1 MIRTFVR
8 LLIAVQ
14 FSLLA
19 PRIVYSHGPQVQ
31 RPQARPSISSVVRL
45 AEKGIERFS
54 ALAPWSRRTTD
65 ARPLTMYHEEALE
78 AGCDACLAKP
88 FKLAELSAAIRRA
101 SHRGR

>member
-8 LLIAVQ
+8 LLVAVQ

-45 AEKGIERFS
+45 AEKGTD
-54 ALAPWSRRTTD
+54 SRRTTD

-88 FKLAELSAAIRRA
+88 FKLAELSAAIRA